1 MIKQVYNPYLPLDE
15 YIPDGE
21 PHVFGDRIYIFGSH
35 DREGGSTYCELD
47 YTVYSAPVS
56 DLTDWKCEGIIY
68 RAVQDPHYCKERKQ
82 MYAPDVVQGADGRY
96 YLYYA
101 LSGNAGNGRF

>member
-68 RAVQDPHYCKERKQ
+68 RAVQERTDDIIYI
-82 MYAPDVVQGADGRY
+82 MLCREMPEREILMD
-96 YLYYA
+96 
-101 LSGNAGNGRF
+101 RFL

>member
-56 DLTDWKCEGIIY
+56 DPVSYTHLTLPTKLE
-68 RAVQDPHYCKERKQ
+68 V
-82 MYAPDVVQGADGRY
+82 
-96 YLYYA
+96 
-101 LSGNAGNGRF
+101 